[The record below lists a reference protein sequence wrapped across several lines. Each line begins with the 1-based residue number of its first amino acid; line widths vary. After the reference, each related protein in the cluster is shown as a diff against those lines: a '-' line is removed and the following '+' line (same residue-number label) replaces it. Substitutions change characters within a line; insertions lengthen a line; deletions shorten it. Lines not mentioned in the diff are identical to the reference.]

1 MINLWKQ
8 FNSELATKLYDLNNQ
23 RDLFHLLYIE
33 VAQEFNNYQDKDM
46 LGRFQELDGSFHSE
60 VDPFSVMSLI
70 LTFFKGNRSYA
81 ELWKKKLGIDA
92 AVPDSYL
99 GVPMPHNLQTFFF
112 SRIEEREV
120 EDVSN
125 LWELF
130 SVAYEINQSSEWSDN
145 LTTRFVSAYEKTS
158 QQRLI
163 KFNITMALYWFF
175 PDTFLSL
182 DSKTR
187 LFLNKRISP
196 PKGEKRF
203 VHRVVSPSAN
213 EYLNIMNEIS
223 ESFIGNEEVQ
233 SFFDVVRLAYEEVKK
248 SPGSESLSRKQYWIY
263 SPGASADQWETFYK
277 QEVMAIGWKDMDD
290 LSNYESKSKIKERLT
305 EVSLKEG
312 SLKNDVLAL
321 YQFSNEIKEGDVIY
335 AKRGRKE
342 ILGRGIVTG
351 KYYFDSKEE
360 YSHRIRVEWTHNG
373 SWEHPGEAVTKVLT
387 NITSYPQYTS
397 LLEELIIGEEVTV
410 EDEII
415 EDNIPEYTP
424 QDFLEEVFM
433 TSEEYNQMVKLLFQ
447 KKNIIIQGAP
457 GVGKTFLA
465 KRLAY
470 SLINQKNPNQ
480 VRMVQFHQNYGYED
494 FVIGWRPDGLSFS
507 LVKGPFY
514 SIVKAAIDD
523 SENDYYLII
532 DEINRGNLSKILGEL
547 MMLIEN
553 DKRNEELTLLYT
565 NERFRVPENLYIIG
579 LMNTADRSLALIDY
593 ALRRRFGFITV
604 EPKFDHSE
612 YRSFMQVDDHTV
624 LFKLIELVKQLN
636 IDIAEDLSLGKGFVI
651 GHSYFTFDI
660 EEQRNQLKSFLEDI
674 ITYEIVP
681 LLEEYWFDE
690 PEKVEQW
697 QLRFRGVLNG
707 SGVN

>member
-1 MINLWKQ
+1 
-8 FNSELATKLYDLNNQ
+8 
-23 RDLFHLLYIE
+23 
-33 VAQEFNNYQDKDM
+33 
-46 LGRFQELDGSFHSE
+46 
-60 VDPFSVMSLI
+60 
-70 LTFFKGNRSYA
+70 
-81 ELWKKKLGIDA
+81 
-92 AVPDSYL
+92 
-99 GVPMPHNLQTFFF
+99 
-112 SRIEEREV
+112 
-120 EDVSN
+120 VSN

-145 LTTRFVSAYEKTS
+145 LTTRFVTAYEKTS

-187 LFLNKRISP
+187 LYLNKRIIP

-203 VHRVVSPSAN
+203 VHRVVSPTAN
-213 EYLNIMNEIS
+213 EYLNIMKVVR
-223 ESFIGNEEVQ
+223 ESFNDNKEVQ

-248 SPGSESLSRKQYWIY
+248 TPVSESLSRKQYWIY

-277 QEVMAIGWKDMDD
+277 QEVMAIGWKEMGD
-290 LSNYESKSKIKERLT
+290 LSNYETKSNIKDRLT
-305 EVSLKEG
+305 EISLKEG
-312 SLKNDVLAL
+312 SQKNDVLAL

-351 KYYFDSKEE
+351 KYYFDSNKE
-360 YSHRIRVEWTHNG
+360 YPQRINVDWTHNG

-397 LLEELIIGEEVTV
+397 LLERLIIGEEVTV
-410 EDEII
+410 EDEVI
-415 EDNIPEYTP
+415 EENILDYSP

-433 TSEEYNQMVKLLFQ
+433 SSEEYKQMVKLLFQ

-494 FVIGWRPDGLSFS
+494 FVIGWRPDGQSFS

-565 NERFRVPENLYIIG
+565 NERFSVPENLYIIG

-660 EEQRNQLKSFLEDI
+660 KEQRNQLKSFLEDI

>member
-1 MINLWKQ
+1 
-8 FNSELATKLYDLNNQ
+8 
-23 RDLFHLLYIE
+23 
-33 VAQEFNNYQDKDM
+33 
-46 LGRFQELDGSFHSE
+46 
-60 VDPFSVMSLI
+60 
-70 LTFFKGNRSYA
+70 
-81 ELWKKKLGIDA
+81 
-92 AVPDSYL
+92 
-99 GVPMPHNLQTFFF
+99 
-112 SRIEEREV
+112 
-120 EDVSN
+120 
-125 LWELF
+125 
-130 SVAYEINQSSEWSDN
+130 
-145 LTTRFVSAYEKTS
+145 
-158 QQRLI
+158 
-163 KFNITMALYWFF
+163 MALYWFF

-248 SPGSESLSRKQYWIY
+248 TPVSESLSRKQYWIY

-277 QEVMAIGWKDMDD
+277 QEVMAIGWKEMGD
-290 LSNYESKSKIKERLT
+290 LSNYETKSNIKDRLT
-305 EVSLKEG
+305 EISLKEG
-312 SLKNDVLAL
+312 SQKNDVLAL
-321 YQFSNEIKEGDVIY
+321 YQFSNEIKEGDIIY

-351 KYYFDSKEE
+351 KYYFDSNEE
-360 YSHRIRVEWTHNG
+360 YPQRINVDWTHNG

-397 LLEELIIGEEVTV
+397 LLERLIIGEEVTV

-415 EDNIPEYTP
+415 EENILDYSP

-494 FVIGWRPDGLSFS
+494 FVIGWRPDGQSFS

-612 YRSFMQVDDHTV
+612 YRSFMQVDDHTI